1 MTNTGIEMMAMVETR
16 TRLSRKPPFLMPVS
30 TPARMP
36 RIDSKRIA
44 MTASFAVIG

>member
-1 MTNTGIEMMAMVETR
+1 MTKTGIEMTTMVETS
-16 TRLSRKPPFLMPVS
+16 TRLSRNPPFLIPVS

-44 MTASFAVIG
+44 MMASFAVIG